1 MMDPHTRKLRAHL
14 ADARLYA
21 EESRGFG
28 FVKMDT
34 PEDAA
39 TCVEQLN
46 GTPVDGKTIT
56 VAFAKRGRARTPTPG
71 QYHGYKLDDRRP
83 PYGGGGGYGGGGY
96 RGGGGYGKLILS
108 TQRSS

>member
-1 MMDPHTRKLRAHL
+1 
-14 ADARLYA
+14 
-21 EESRGFG
+21 
-28 FVKMDT
+28 MDT

-46 GTPVDGKTIT
+46 GTPLDGKNIT

-83 PYGGGGGYGGGGY
+83 YDGGRGGYGGGGGGGY
-96 RGGGGYGKLILS
+96 RGGSGYGMLLLSHNEAKLMTRPTLPA
-108 TQRSS
+108 

>member
-1 MMDPHTRKLRAHL
+1 
-14 ADARLYA
+14 
-21 EESRGFG
+21 
-28 FVKMDT
+28 MDT

-46 GTPVDGKTIT
+46 GTPLDGKNIT

-83 PYGGGGGYGGGGY
+83 YDGGRGGYGGGGGGGY
-96 RGGGGYGKLILS
+96 RGGGGYGMLLLS
-108 TQRSS
+108 HNEVMLMYRPTLPA

>member
-1 MMDPHTRKLRAHL
+1 
-14 ADARLYA
+14 
-21 EESRGFG
+21 
-28 FVKMDT
+28 MDT

-46 GTPVDGKTIT
+46 GTPLDGKNIT

-83 PYGGGGGYGGGGY
+83 YDGGRGGYGGGG
-96 RGGGGYGKLILS
+96 GGAGVNELNPSQVNKLNKILRNAKFKVTHRYVQLCVKS
-108 TQRSS
+108 L

>member
-1 MMDPHTRKLRAHL
+1 
-14 ADARLYA
+14 
-21 EESRGFG
+21 
-28 FVKMDT
+28 MDT

-46 GTPVDGKTIT
+46 GTPLDGKNIT

-83 PYGGGGGYGGGGY
+83 YDGGRGGYGGGGGGGY
-96 RGGGGYGKLILS
+96 RGGGGYGQFPLFSHEPKLMTRPALPA
-108 TQRSS
+108 